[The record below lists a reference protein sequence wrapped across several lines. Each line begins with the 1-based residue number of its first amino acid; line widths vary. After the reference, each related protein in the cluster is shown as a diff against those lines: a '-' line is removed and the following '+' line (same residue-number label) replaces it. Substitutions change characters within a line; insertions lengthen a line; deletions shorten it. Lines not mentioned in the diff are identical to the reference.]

1 MHIWKVLKPSIY
13 RRDCGTGAGGFQPSN
28 SCAGGEGSG
37 SASNAQEGKE
47 GHTGKSEEKL
57 AKNDQKKQLK
67 L

>member
-1 MHIWKVLKPSIY
+1 MHIWKVLKPSPY

-37 SASNAQEGKE
+37 SASNAQEG
-47 GHTGKSEEKL
+47 HTGKSEEKL

>member
-1 MHIWKVLKPSIY
+1 MHIWKVLKPSPY
-13 RRDCGTGAGGFQPSN
+13 RRDCGTGAGGFQPGN
-28 SCAGGEGSG
+28 SCAGGGSG

-57 AKNDQKKQLK
+57 AKKQLK